1 MIAKIDEKKVEELG
15 RFLDNISV
23 ANDLLEK
30 LRELEL
36 SGALDA
42 GLNMAYTAKVLR
54 DMLNEEALEKLGKM
68 ASNAMELM
76 SSFNES
82 NLDSL
87 KALVSRLNV
96 ANRLL
101 EKVEVLESTGALDA
115 ALNLAYVTK
124 TLKDMLNDEAL
135 DKLGKMAS
143 NALELA
149 SSLDSASVEA
159 LKGVIR
165 RADTLERLVARLE
178 DLERTGTLDVLV
190 NLAYGARS
198 LKDMLNDEALGAISK
213 YVSIVI
219 ESYPAIN
226 EFLEIAMSDV
236 AQKVMRAVASEETAK
251 ALESPPQVK
260 LGNLLKWL
268 SDPEVQRGLGVLM
281 ILLKAIG
288 KQFS

>member
-1 MIAKIDEKKVEELG
+1 LIAKIDEKKLEELG

-23 ANDLLEK
+23 ANDLFEK

-42 GLNMAYTAKVLR
+42 GLNMAYTAKVLK
-54 DMLNEEALEKLGKM
+54 DMLNEEAVEKLGKM

-82 NLDSL
+82 NLESL

-135 DKLGKMAS
+135 DKLGKMAA

-149 SSLDSASVEA
+149 SSLDSTSVEA
-159 LKGVIR
+159 LKGVIS

-178 DLERTGTLDVLV
+178 ELDRTGTLDVLV
-190 NLAYGARS
+190 NLAYGAKS

-213 YVSIVI
+213 FVSIVI
-219 ESYPAIN
+219 ESYPVVN

-236 AQKVMRAVASEETAK
+236 AQKVVRAVASEETAK
-251 ALESPPQVK
+251 TLESPPQVK
-260 LGNLLKWL
+260 LSNLLKWL

>member
-1 MIAKIDEKKVEELG
+1 
-15 RFLDNISV
+15 
-23 ANDLLEK
+23 
-30 LRELEL
+30 
-36 SGALDA
+36 
-42 GLNMAYTAKVLR
+42 
-54 DMLNEEALEKLGKM
+54 
-68 ASNAMELM
+68 
-76 SSFNES
+76 
-82 NLDSL
+82 
-87 KALVSRLNV
+87 
-96 ANRLL
+96 
-101 EKVEVLESTGALDA
+101 
-115 ALNLAYVTK
+115 LAYVTK

-135 DKLGKMAS
+135 DKLGKMAA

-149 SSLDSASVEA
+149 SSLDSTSVEA

-178 DLERTGTLDVLV
+178 ELDRTGTLDVLM

-213 YVSIVI
+213 YVSLVI

-260 LGNLLKWL
+260 LSNLLKWL

>member
-1 MIAKIDEKKVEELG
+1 MIAKIDEKKLEELG

-42 GLNMAYTAKVLR
+42 GLNMAYTAKVLK
-54 DMLNEEALEKLGKM
+54 DMLNEEAVEKLGKM

-82 NLDSL
+82 NLESL

-101 EKVEVLESTGALDA
+101 EKVEVVESTGALDA
-115 ALNLAYVTK
+115 ALNSAYVTK
-124 TLKDMLNDEAL
+124 TLKDMLNDETL
-135 DKLGKMAS
+135 DKLGKMAA

-149 SSLDSASVEA
+149 SSFDSTSLEA

-178 DLERTGTLDVLV
+178 ELDRTGTLDVLV

-213 YVSIVI
+213 FVSIVI
-219 ESYPAIN
+219 ESYPAVN
-226 EFLEIAMSDV
+226 EFLEIAMSVV